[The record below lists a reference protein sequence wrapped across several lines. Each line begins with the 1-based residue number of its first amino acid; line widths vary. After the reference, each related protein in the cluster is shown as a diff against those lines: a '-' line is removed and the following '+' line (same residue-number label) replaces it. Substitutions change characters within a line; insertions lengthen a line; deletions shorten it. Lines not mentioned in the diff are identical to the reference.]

1 MDYKSFACRRSR
13 LLRLSN
19 LCGMVRQ
26 RRTRRRPIGSKAAG
40 THCRGRDPFR
50 RRGRPGHVSP
60 PLASGGG
67 AAHRHGFHDDH
78 GKTLGEAREQL
89 PEKPPTP
96 AVVVPAK
103 PLDSRFVLFGI
114 VIKGDRKEALVS
126 NLDRRTATEKESIWV
141 TVGDKIG
148 NLNVSEIHSAQI
160 ILTQGG
166 STYTVHLS
174 DQNHS
179 QRRPSM
185 PKKIQRSETGTINI
199 TQPKVKNSAGNGS
212 KISS

>member
-1 MDYKSFACRRSR
+1 MRFFISIRTWIIN
-13 LLRLSN
+13 LL
-19 LCGMVRQ
+19 
-26 RRTRRRPIGSKAAG
+26 
-40 THCRGRDPFR
+40 
-50 RRGRPGHVSP
+50 
-60 PLASGGG
+60 LAG
-67 AAHRHGFHDDH
+67 AAVYFGYQTYAVWSASDELDVDQLVQKPPAPIVDRKVAFRSHSRYSAYEVIARKNLFASDR
-78 GKTLGEAREQL
+78 REQL
-89 PEKPPTP
+89 PEKPSTP
-96 AVVVPAK
+96 ADVVPAK

-166 STYTVHLS
+166 STYTVHMS